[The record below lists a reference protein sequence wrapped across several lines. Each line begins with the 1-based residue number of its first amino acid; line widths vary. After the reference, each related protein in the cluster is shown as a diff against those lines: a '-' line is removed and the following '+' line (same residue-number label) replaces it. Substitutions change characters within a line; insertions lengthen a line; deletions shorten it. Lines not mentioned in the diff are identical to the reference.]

1 MAAKAHMLKLLQ
13 DIRGFAELDKRQPLP
28 PSPMITLPAPRAIAP
43 PRRLRPRKLS
53 IAINAQAESDVPD
66 QVRIIHLKPAAPSVF
81 TLPTPAKP
89 RMLRQA
95 SPST

>member
-28 PSPMITLPAPRAIAP
+28 RSPMIALPAPRAIAP
-43 PRRLRPRKLS
+43 PSRLRPRKLN
-53 IAINAQAESDVPD
+53 IAIDVQPETDVPD
-66 QVRIIHLKPAAPSVF
+66 QVRIIHLKPAAPSAV

-89 RMLRQA
+89 RMLRHA
-95 SPST
+95 VPLV